1 METKGICPVV
11 FVGDEVKA
19 CSDINALFINP
30 FETKLETDKAREK
43 AVISIY
49 ERSKNRNET
58 MMWDVT
64 RIAINRK
71 SHYDAGVAFLVT
83 NISDLVMNTLIAF
96 IQDSITPTKM
106 SIEDKETGE
115 ASSNAMFVGG
125 FFTDD
130 YFNINVTDE
139 VTNAVIASQ
148 IDACFCTDNIKEFD
162 KIYVTMDMCMSIVYS
177 FLVTKVFDPF
187 IVTHVMNALTRN
199 TGLDRLYDLLYYKC
213 YGEEVK
219 SLPGAQIEY
228 AFCTSVMREIMEN
241 NLIAFRTGLIMIA
254 RTAAL
259 MCVNKESLN
268 ILMLESNDNND
279 DSEE

>member
-11 FVGDEVKA
+11 FVGGEVKA
-19 CSDINALFINP
+19 CNDINALFTNP

-43 AVISIY
+43 AIISIY
-49 ERSKNRNET
+49 ERSKNKNET
-58 MMWDVT
+58 MLWDAT
-64 RIAINRK
+64 RIAINKK
-71 SHYDAGVAFLVT
+71 SHYDAGMAFLVT

-96 IQDSITPTKM
+96 IQDSITPAKM

-130 YFNINVTDE
+130 YFNINVMDE

-148 IDACFCTDNIKEFD
+148 IDACFCINSKEFD

-187 IVTHVMNALTRN
+187 IVTHVMNALTRS

-213 YGEEVK
+213 YEEEVK

-228 AFCTSVMREIMEN
+228 AFCTSVLREIMEN
-241 NLIAFRTGLIMIA
+241 NLITFRTGLIMIA

-259 MCVNKESLN
+259 MCVNKESSN
-268 ILMLESNDNND
+268 ILRLESDD

>member
-1 METKGICPVV
+1 METRGICPIV
-11 FVGDEVKA
+11 FLGDEVKA
-19 CSDINALFINP
+19 CGDINSLFVNP
-30 FETKLETDKAREK
+30 FETKLETDKARSN

-49 ERSKNRNET
+49 ERSKNEKDIA
-58 MMWDVT
+58 MWDAL

-96 IQDSITPTKM
+96 IQDSIAPKKM
-106 SIEDKETGE
+106 SIDDKETGE
-115 ASSNAMFVGG
+115 VSSNAIFVGS
-125 FFTDD
+125 FFSDD
-130 YFNINVTDE
+130 YFNIAVRDE

-148 IDACFCTDNIKEFD
+148 IDACFCSGIKEFD

-199 TGLDRLYDLLYYKC
+199 DGLDRLYDLLYYKC
-213 YGEEVK
+213 YGEDVK
-219 SLPGAQIEY
+219 SFPSAQVEY
-228 AFCTSVMREIMEN
+228 AFCTSVLREIMEN
-241 NLIAFRTGLIMIA
+241 NLITFRTGLIMIA
-254 RTAAL
+254 RTAAM
-259 MCVNKESLN
+259 MCVNKESNN
-268 ILMLESNDNND
+268 ILMLESAD